1 MISRFFYFFFKKV
14 KCYFE
19 QGFIDTPVYLI
30 EELFANDHISGP
42 AIIID
47 PSW

>member
-1 MISRFFYFFFKKV
+1 V

-19 QGFIDTPVYLI
+19 QGFVETPVYLI
-30 EELFANDHISGP
+30 EELYANDQLSGP